1 MGRILKDIASDTV
14 LTTSLGF
21 KGGTAAYFFY
31 TLPRFSVDLDFDLL
45 DGDESRFTIIQER
58 IANIL
63 KEYGSVLESRT
74 KRFTLFSLLSY
85 GKADHNVKVEINT
98 RMPLADMRSRFEA
111 RRHLGL
117 SLFVGKQATLFAG
130 KLAALTD
137 RRETAMRDIYDAWYF
152 AKNFW
157 DIDAEL
163 LKSLTGKTIP
173 DHLTDCIALIQTVKD
188 NEILQGLGELL
199 DEREKTWVRA
209 HLRAE
214 AIAMLENYRDSI
226 STTKANASVL

>member
-1 MGRILKDIASDTV
+1 MGRILKDIASDAT
-14 LTTSLGF
+14 LATILGF

-31 TLPRFSVDLDFDLL
+31 NLPRFSVDLDFDLL
-45 DGDESRFTIIQER
+45 ESNEAKYPIIQEKVS
-58 IANIL
+58 NIL
-63 KEYGSVLESRT
+63 KEYGTILESRT

-85 GKADHNVKVEINT
+85 GTADHNVKVEINV
-98 RMPLADMRSRFEA
+98 RLPLSNMRGRFEA
-111 RRHLGL
+111 KRHLGL

-130 KLAALTD
+130 KLAALTN
-137 RRETAMRDIYDAWYF
+137 RREIAMRDIYDVWYF

-163 LKSLTGKTIP
+163 LKSMTEKTVP

-188 NEILQGLGELL
+188 NEILQGLGELI
-199 DEREKTWVRA
+199 DERSKTWVRA
-209 HLRAE
+209 HLRVE

-226 STTKANASVL
+226 ARTE